1 MCAKMLVL
9 LNCPSIFGTWN
20 FFKGLYSD
28 SWCLYFVRKIE
39 SRQASIESENMSVN
53 ANRRDRKKMEWM
65 SENIRKVE
73 EIESKMKLSDK
84 NELVSSPEKI
94 L

>member
-1 MCAKMLVL
+1 
-9 LNCPSIFGTWN
+9 
-20 FFKGLYSD
+20 
-28 SWCLYFVRKIE
+28 
-39 SRQASIESENMSVN
+39 
-53 ANRRDRKKMEWM
+53 M